1 MRWFEWSAR
10 QLQAPFGVTQS
21 PWLST
26 LLWLGLAVFTVALL
40 ILTRT
45 RWGQAKPISKC
56 VVLSVFA
63 HILLAIYA
71 YSTSLLPNPPVIPE
85 EPVFKLK
92 IITAEL
98 DPQPAPTAITST
110 DSVAQTPLS
119 TTRPATV
126 PNQQQPAVDTE
137 SIVNRSASPEPHDVS
152 KSALADEIAPETVE
166 NPLLNQ
172 PPVNDAEPG
181 QSEERTEKTALP
193 DEENATPDP
202 VAAALP
208 AVTPPVPSDSRTQS
222 SQLPPDPSQAPDL
235 VNTGSDQDPALP
247 DQAPVIPDQPPA
259 LPDQDPAPR
268 EENLVTVNR
277 SLPATSPGPLDTN
290 ASPPL
295 SARNPPSRPASV
307 TNIESAPPAPAEHR
321 ARQITETPAID
332 ASEIPARRARS
343 RYAHRAADRRPAIVL
358 SGGGGEHTER
368 AVAAAL
374 QWLVA
379 NQEPD
384 GHWDAARFGGGREAP
399 MADRQRNRAGANA
412 DSGITGLAL
421 LALLG
426 SGQTHLQGEA
436 RQSIQFGLEYL
447 LRQQTADGNLGGNAG
462 LYAQMYCHGI
472 ALLALGEACVA
483 SGDQRLQPY
492 LQQGVQFT
500 LNAQHPTTGGWRYQP
515 GDRGDTSQFGWQVMS
530 LRTAQLA
537 GIEVPARTRTGMLRF
552 LQSVSSTRQPGLAS
566 YRRGERPT
574 PSMTAEA
581 LVCRFFLQLPRDTAI
596 ETGAVELLRRSLPS
610 PTPINYYYWYYGS
623 LGLFQLGGEPWK
635 TWNRALLQTLLPQ
648 QRTDGPEAGS
658 WDPDSVWG
666 NYGGRVYTTA
676 LATLCLQTYY
686 RYPQMAPR
694 TALQTPWI
702 QIR

>member
-1 MRWFEWSAR
+1 
-10 QLQAPFGVTQS
+10 
-21 PWLST
+21 
-26 LLWLGLAVFTVALL
+26 
-40 ILTRT
+40 
-45 RWGQAKPISKC
+45 
-56 VVLSVFA
+56 
-63 HILLAIYA
+63 
-71 YSTSLLPNPPVIPE
+71 
-85 EPVFKLK
+85 
-92 IITAEL
+92 
-98 DPQPAPTAITST
+98 
-110 DSVAQTPLS
+110 
-119 TTRPATV
+119 
-126 PNQQQPAVDTE
+126 
-137 SIVNRSASPEPHDVS
+137 
-152 KSALADEIAPETVE
+152 
-166 NPLLNQ
+166 
-172 PPVNDAEPG
+172 
-181 QSEERTEKTALP
+181 
-193 DEENATPDP
+193 
-202 VAAALP
+202 
-208 AVTPPVPSDSRTQS
+208 
-222 SQLPPDPSQAPDL
+222 
-235 VNTGSDQDPALP
+235 
-247 DQAPVIPDQPPA
+247 
-259 LPDQDPAPR
+259 
-268 EENLVTVNR
+268 
-277 SLPATSPGPLDTN
+277 
-290 ASPPL
+290 
-295 SARNPPSRPASV
+295 
-307 TNIESAPPAPAEHR
+307 
-321 ARQITETPAID
+321 
-332 ASEIPARRARS
+332 
-343 RYAHRAADRRPAIVL
+343 
-358 SGGGGEHTER
+358 
-368 AVAAAL
+368 
-374 QWLVA
+374 
-379 NQEPD
+379 
-384 GHWDAARFGGGREAP
+384 

-426 SGQTHLQGEA
+426 SGQTHLQGDA

-447 LRQQTADGNLGGNAG
+447 LRQQAADGNLGGNAG

-483 SGDQRLQPY
+483 SDDQRLQPY
-492 LQQGVQFT
+492 LQRGVQFT

-537 GIEVPARTRTGMLRF
+537 GIEVPVRTRTGMLRF

-635 TWNRALLQTLLPQ
+635 TWNRALLQTLLPRQ
-648 QRTDGPEAGS
+648 QTDGPEAGS

-694 TALQTPWI
+694 TALQTPWT

>member
-10 QLQAPFGVTQS
+10 QLQAPFGVTQN
-21 PWLST
+21 PLLSN

-71 YSTSLLPNPPVIPE
+71 YSTSLLPNSPVIPDE
-85 EPVFKLK
+85 TVFKLK

-98 DPQPAPTAITST
+98 DPQPPQAITTST
-110 DSVAQTPLS
+110 EPVVQAPHSTTKPATLPDREQPLVRSESVAD
-119 TTRPATV
+119 
-126 PNQQQPAVDTE
+126 QP
-137 SIVNRSASPEPHDVS
+137 ASPEPSNVHAPTLVN
-152 KSALADEIAPETVE
+152 EIKQDTVDAP
-166 NPLLNQ
+166 PLDQAPASN
-172 PPVNDAEPG
+172 AEPDLL
-181 QSEERTEKTALP
+181 EEITEKTP
-193 DEENATPDP
+193 PPDP
-202 VAAALP
+202 VAAAPP
-208 AVTPPVPSDSRTQS
+208 AITSPTPPDSETQRSLPPTDPTPTPNLVTTPPDQNPVPPDQS
-222 SQLPPDPSQAPDL
+222 PVPPDQSPVPPDQSPVPPDQNLVAVDRNLPTTSPLTLAQTATRPEPAPNPPDPQSSVD
-235 VNTGSDQDPALP
+235 
-247 DQAPVIPDQPPA
+247 
-259 LPDQDPAPR
+259 R
-268 EENLVTVNR
+268 EVV
-277 SLPATSPGPLDTN
+277 
-290 ASPPL
+290 
-295 SARNPPSRPASV
+295 
-307 TNIESAPPAPAEHR
+307 PPAPTES
-321 ARQITETPAID
+321 ITRSIRETPVAD
-332 ASEIPARRARS
+332 TGVMPSRTTRS
-343 RYAHRAADRRPAIVL
+343 RYAQRAPERRPAIVL

-368 AVAAAL
+368 AVASAL
-374 QWLVA
+374 HWLVA

-426 SGQTHLQGEA
+426 SGQTHLQGES

-483 SGDQRLQPY
+483 SDDQRLQPY
-492 LQQGVQFT
+492 LQRGVRFT

-537 GIEVPARTRTGMLRF
+537 GIEVPARARTGMLRF

-566 YRRGERPT
+566 YRRGERST

-581 LVCRFFLQLPRDTAI
+581 LVCRFFLQVPRNTTI
-596 ETGAVELLRRSLPS
+596 ETGAVELLRRSLPTAN
-610 PTPINYYYWYYGS
+610 PVNYYYWYYGS

-635 TWNRALLQTLLPQ
+635 TWNGALLQTLLPR
-648 QRTDGPEAGS
+648 QRTEGPEAGS

-694 TALQTPWI
+694 TALQTPWT

>member
-1 MRWFEWSAR
+1 MRWFEWSSR
-10 QLQAPFGVTQS
+10 ELQAPFGVTQN
-21 PWLST
+21 PLLSN

-71 YSTSLLPNPPVIPE
+71 YSTNLLPNPPVIPE
-85 EPVFKLK
+85 DTVFKLK

-98 DPQPAPTAITST
+98 DLQPAQTAITPAE
-110 DSVAQTPLS
+110 SVAQIRGS
-119 TTRPATV
+119 TANPPAL
-126 PNQQQPAVDTE
+126 PERAQPPFHSEPVAE
-137 SIVNRSASPEPHDVS
+137 QSASPEPSNVS
-152 KSALADEIAPETVE
+152 APALVDNSEQEIEQATAQETV
-166 NPLLNQ
+166 
-172 PPVNDAEPG
+172 DA
-181 QSEERTEKTALP
+181 
-193 DEENATPDP
+193 
-202 VAAALP
+202 
-208 AVTPPVPSDSRTQS
+208 
-222 SQLPPDPSQAPDL
+222 LPPDPDPGSDTDDLPEAITEKTPSPDPENAPADPAVSAPPSVVSTASPDIETPRSQPPPEPSQTPDL
-235 VNTGSDQDPALP
+235 VTTPPDEDP
-247 DQAPVIPDQPPA
+247 VS
-259 LPDQDPAPR
+259 PDQDPAPPDQ
-268 EENLVTVNR
+268 NLVTVER
-277 SLPATSPGPLDTN
+277 PLPVTS
-290 ASPPL
+290 SPPL
-295 SARNPPSRPASV
+295 DQTTTQSG
-307 TNIESAPPAPAEHR
+307 PAPNLLGPQPTAANAE
-321 ARQITETPAID
+321 AALPTPTE
-332 ASEIPARRARS
+332 RRARPIRGNQVADS
-343 RYAHRAADRRPAIVL
+343 GKMPTRSARARYAHRAPDRRPALVL

-368 AVAAAL
+368 AVASAL

-426 SGQTHLQGEA
+426 SGQTHLQGGA
-436 RQSIQFGLEYL
+436 KQSIQFGLEYL
-447 LRQQTADGNLGGNAG
+447 LRQQAADGNLGGNAG

-483 SGDQRLQPY
+483 SDDQRLRPY
-492 LQQGVQFT
+492 LQQGVRFT

-537 GIEVPARTRTGMLRF
+537 GIEVPAQTRTGMLRF

-581 LVCRFFLQLPRDTAI
+581 LVCRFFLQVPRDTAT
-596 ETGAVELLRRSLPS
+596 ETGVVELLRRSLPS
-610 PTPINYYYWYYGS
+610 PTPVNYYYWYYGS

-635 TWNRALLQTLLPQ
+635 IWNRALLQTLLPR

>member
-1 MRWFEWSAR
+1 VIMRWFEWSAR
-10 QLQAPFGVTQS
+10 QLQAPFGVTQN
-21 PWLST
+21 PLLST

-71 YSTSLLPNPPVIPE
+71 YSTSLLPNPPAIPE
-85 EPVFKLK
+85 ETVFKLK

-98 DPQPAPTAITST
+98 DPQPAQTAITST
-110 DSVAQTPLS
+110 DSVVQTPAS

-126 PNQQQPAVDTE
+126 PNQEQPTVDTE
-137 SIVNRSASPEPHDVS
+137 SVADRSASPEPNDVS
-152 KSALADEIAPETVE
+152 KPALVDDIAPETVDDP
-166 NPLLNQ
+166 PLDQ
-172 PPVNDAEPG
+172 APAKDAEPDR
-181 QSEERTEKTALP
+181 SEELTDKTAPP
-193 DEENATPDP
+193 DQENATSDP
-202 VAAALP
+202 MAAALP
-208 AVTPPVPSDSRTQS
+208 AVTPPVPSESETQS

-235 VNTGSDQDPALP
+235 VNTDSNQDPALP
-247 DQAPVIPDQPPA
+247 DQN
-259 LPDQDPAPR
+259 PAPR
-268 EENLVTVNR
+268 DENLVTVNR
-277 SLPATSPGPLDTN
+277 SLPATPPGPLDTN
-290 ASPPL
+290 ASQAFPAPYPPGRQ
-295 SARNPPSRPASV
+295 SSV
-307 TNIESAPPAPAEHR
+307 TDIASAPPAPTEHR
-321 ARQITETPAID
+321 ARPITTTPATD

-384 GHWDAARFGGGREAP
+384 GHWDAARFGGGQEAP

-447 LRQQTADGNLGGNAG
+447 LRQQAADGNLGGNAG

-483 SGDQRLQPY
+483 SDDQRLQPY

-537 GIEVPARTRTGMLRF
+537 GIEVPVRTRTGMLRF

-635 TWNRALLQTLLPQ
+635 TWNRALLQTLLPR

-694 TALQTPWI
+694 TALQTPWT